1 MTILEFK
8 PRDVVKEIEA
18 IKLSAMDVIPDN
30 VMLEY
35 WKERNDIIS
44 KTFPTLSVWEK
55 QDTLD
60 TVLLINNEL
69 YELALKLK
77 KGE

>member
-18 IKLSAMDVIPDN
+18 QDIIPDN
-30 VMLEY
+30 VMLDY
-35 WKERNDIIS
+35 WKERNEVIS
-44 KTFPTLSVWEK
+44 RTFPTLSVWEK

-60 TVLLINNEL
+60 IVLEMNSQL
-69 YELALKLK
+69 YELCLQLKR
-77 KGE
+77 GE